1 MIRNSPYVLLV
12 MAACIW
18 GGNFVAGKAL
28 VTHIPP
34 LTLATVRWCIAF
46 LCLLPFLGKEAWSL
60 RAEFRRHWKMIV
72 FLSATGVAGF
82 NTLTYVAVQFTSS
95 INASLMNSATP
106 IMVVMLTW
114 LMIKEKIAWSAFPGV
129 LISMAGVCW
138 IIGRGSLEALTALSF
153 NKGDLYM
160 LLAIFMW
167 SLYSVGMKRAAGL
180 FPATPFLL
188 VQVAAALLLL
198 IPLSAVELVMLSPE
212 IDWSPSSIVGL
223 LYIGLFAS
231 IVAFLSWNRAIEL
244 AGPQR
249 CAGFLNLIPLFS
261 AIFATAFTGES
272 IHLYH
277 LLGTVLIVTG
287 VYLTNRAIKHQQIR
301 GRPKVGEYAMTKNP

>member
-12 MAACIW
+12 LATCIW

-34 LTLATVRWCIAF
+34 VTLAAIRWCIAF
-46 LCLLPFLGKEAWSL
+46 LCLLPFLGKAAWLL
-60 RAEFRRHWKMIV
+60 RAEFLRHWKMIV
-72 FLSATGVAGF
+72 FLSVTGVAGF
-82 NTLTYVAVQFTSS
+82 NTLTYVAVQYTSS
-95 INASLMNSATP
+95 INASLMNAATP
-106 IMVVMLTW
+106 IMVVILTW
-114 LMIKEKIAWSAFPGV
+114 LMIKERIAWSALPGII
-129 LISMAGVCW
+129 LSMAGVFW

-160 LLAIFMW
+160 LLAILMW

-180 FPATPFLL
+180 FPASPFLL
-188 VQVAAALLLL
+188 AQVVVALLLL
-198 IPLSAVELVMLSPE
+198 IPLSIIELVTVNPV
-212 IDWSPSSIVGL
+212 IDWSPSSFAGL

-261 AIFATAFTGES
+261 AIFATGFTGES

-277 LLGTVLIVTG
+277 LLGTVFIVTG
-287 VYLTNRAIKHQQIR
+287 VYLTNRSIKLQQLR
-301 GRPKVGEYAMTKNP
+301 GRAKVGEVMTKNP